1 MDKIEEAETVD
12 NAEIMEKAEKSEK
25 VEVDEAAELVEDG
38 GANAVEDSVNIVLR
52 KLLVSKK
59 YLLCSAILKETLFS
73 WEGLDWYLCFTYSV
87 SGGHGT
93 LIL

>member
-12 NAEIMEKAEKSEK
+12 NAEIMGKAEKSEK

-59 YLLCSAILKETLFS
+59 YLL
-73 WEGLDWYLCFTYSV
+73 
-87 SGGHGT
+87 
-93 LIL
+93 

>member
-38 GANAVEDSVNIVLR
+38 GANTVEDSVNVVLR
-52 KLLVSKK
+52 KLLVS
-59 YLLCSAILKETLFS
+59 
-73 WEGLDWYLCFTYSV
+73 
-87 SGGHGT
+87 
-93 LIL
+93 